1 MAVPGLVLL
10 ATAAGGIFLDR
21 VFDHFTGF
29 AGEFLNSA
37 NQFFLLT
44 FAVTEI
50 IIGELRPFLFQFTL
64 GDIPVAFDFERVHL
78 CVFLVG
84 RQCDKNV

>member
-1 MAVPGLVLL
+1 
-10 ATAAGGIFLDR
+10 
-21 VFDHFTGF
+21 
-29 AGEFLNSA
+29 
-37 NQFFLLT
+37 
-44 FAVTEI
+44 
-50 IIGELRPFLFQFTL
+50 LFQFTL